1 MIIKTKFL
9 GEVEIREDD
18 IIVFPDGILG
28 FEECRKFILLDI
40 PENEF
45 FKILQDVERGYVS
58 FIVTDPWKFKTDYD
72 MEVPD
77 SELLKI
83 NIREKEQIAM
93 LNIVTLSDVFE
104 KSTMNLLAP
113 IIMNTENRIG
123 KQYVLNN
130 VSYSTKQSLFV
141 KAEDNTNADS

>member
-9 GEVEIREDD
+9 GEVEIREED

-28 FEECRKFILLDI
+28 FEESRQFILLDI
-40 PENEF
+40 PENQF
-45 FKILQDVERGYVS
+45 FTILQDVEHEYVS
-58 FIVTDPWKFKTDYD
+58 FIVADPFKFKEDYE

-77 SELLKI
+77 NELLKI
-83 NIREKEQIAM
+83 NIRKKEHIAM
-93 LNIVTLSDVFE
+93 INIVTLSDVFE
-104 KSTMNLLAP
+104 KSTINLLAP

-130 VSYSTKQSLFV
+130 VNYSTKHPLFGIT
-141 KAEDNTNADS
+141 EDTHADS

>member
-9 GEVEIREDD
+9 GEVEIREEDV
-18 IIVFPDGILG
+18 IVFPDGILG
-28 FEECRKFILLDI
+28 FEESMKFILLDI

-45 FKILQDVERGYVS
+45 FKILQDVDREYVS
-58 FIVTDPWKFKTDYD
+58 FIVTDPFKFKEDYE

-83 NIREKEQIAM
+83 NIRKKEQIAM

-104 KSTMNLLAP
+104 NSTMNLLAP

-130 VSYSTKQSLFV
+130 VSYSTKHPLFV
-141 KAEDNTNADS
+141 KIEENINADS

>member
-9 GEVEIREDD
+9 GEVEIREED

-28 FEECRKFILLDI
+28 FEESRQFILLDI

-45 FKILQDVERGYVS
+45 FKILQDVEHEYIS
-58 FIVTDPWKFKTDYD
+58 FIVTDPFKFREDYE

-77 SELLKI
+77 NELLKI
-83 NIREKEQIAM
+83 NIRKNEQIAM

-123 KQYVLNN
+123 KQYVLSD
-130 VSYSTKQSLFV
+130 VSYSTKYPLFEKKEEKKNV
-141 KAEDNTNADS
+141 DS

>member
-9 GEVEIREDD
+9 GDVEIREED

-28 FEECRKFILLDI
+28 FEESRKFILLDI
-40 PENEF
+40 PENEI
-45 FKILQDVERGYVS
+45 FKILQDVEHEYVS
-58 FIVTDPWKFKTDYD
+58 FIITDPFKFKKDYE

-77 SELLKI
+77 NDLLKI
-83 NIREKEQIAM
+83 NIRKKEQIAM
-93 LNIVTLSDVFE
+93 FNIVTLSDVFE

-113 IIMNTENRIG
+113 IIMNTEDRTG

-130 VSYSTKQSLFV
+130 VSYSTKHPLFTEG
-141 KAEDNTNADS
+141 ADTDADS

>member
-9 GEVEIREDD
+9 GEVEIREED

-28 FEECRKFILLDI
+28 FEESRQFILLDI

-45 FKILQDVERGYVS
+45 FKILQDVEREYVS
-58 FIVTDPWKFKTDYD
+58 FIVTDPFKFKEDYE
-72 MEVPD
+72 MEVQD
-77 SELLKI
+77 NELLKI
-83 NIREKEQIAM
+83 NIRKKEQIAM
-93 LNIVTLSDVFE
+93 INIVTLSDVFE
-104 KSTMNLLAP
+104 KSSMNLLAP

-130 VSYSTKQSLFV
+130 VSYSTKHPLFE
-141 KAEDNTNADS
+141 KKEENHNADS

>member
-9 GEVEIREDD
+9 GEVDIREED
-18 IIVFPDGILG
+18 ILVFPDGILG
-28 FEECRKFILLDI
+28 FEESRKFILLPI

-45 FKILQDVERGYVS
+45 FTILQDVEREYVS
-58 FIVTDPWKFKTDYD
+58 FIVTDPWKFKADYE

-77 SELLKI
+77 NELLKI
-83 NIREKEQIAM
+83 NIRKKEQIAM

-104 KSTMNLLAP
+104 NSTMNLLAP
-113 IIMNTENRIG
+113 VILNTENRIG

-130 VSYSTKQSLFV
+130 VRYSSKHPLFEKNGESENV
-141 KAEDNTNADS
+141 DS

>member
-9 GEVEIREDD
+9 GEVEINEDD

-28 FEECRKFILLDI
+28 FEESRKFINLDI

-45 FKILQDVERGYVS
+45 FKILQDVEREYVS
-58 FIVTDPWKFKTDYD
+58 FIVTDPWKFKEDYD

-77 SELLKI
+77 NELLKI
-83 NIREKEQIAM
+83 NIRKKEQIAM

-113 IIMNTENRIG
+113 VIVNTENRIG

-130 VSYSTKQSLFV
+130 VGYSTKYPLFA
-141 KAEDNTNADS
+141 KIEENTNADS

>member
-9 GEVEIREDD
+9 GEVEIREED
-18 IIVFPDGILG
+18 ILVFPDGILG
-28 FEECRKFILLDI
+28 FEESRKFILLPI

-45 FKILQDVERGYVS
+45 FSILQDVEREYVS
-58 FIVTDPWKFKTDYD
+58 FIVTDPWKFKTDYE

-77 SELLKI
+77 NELLRI
-83 NIREKEQIAM
+83 NIRKKEEIAM
-93 LNIVTLSDVFE
+93 LSIVTLSDVFE

-113 IIMNTENRIG
+113 LILNTENRIG

-130 VSYSTKQSLFV
+130 VSYSSKHPLFV
-141 KAEDNTNADS
+141 MNGESENADS